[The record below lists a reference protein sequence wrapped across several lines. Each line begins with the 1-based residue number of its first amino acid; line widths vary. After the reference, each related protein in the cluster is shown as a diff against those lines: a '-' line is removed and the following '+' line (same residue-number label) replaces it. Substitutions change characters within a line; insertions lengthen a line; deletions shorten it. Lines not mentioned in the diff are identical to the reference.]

1 MLGEKTEQEVSV
13 SREKIS
19 QKGIQ
24 FVNSEINEIDV
35 KNSLVRTD
43 RVELA
48 YDFLIVALGVE
59 LAPEKVS
66 DFESSFHMYTLE
78 DAKKLRDA
86 LSSFKGGLVRL
97 VVSSTPFK
105 CPVAPYEAAMLID
118 DHLRGK
124 GLRDKS
130 DIQIFT
136 PEPLPMPVAGPDVGN
151 AIVSMLSEK
160 GIGFHS
166 NTKTSSIDGGL
177 EGNHIRKRTQGKVRP
192 AYKNTS
198 AYQRPKS
205 SERVF
210 LLMHQDGFR

>member
-1 MLGEKTEQEVSV
+1 
-13 SREKIS
+13 
-19 QKGIQ
+19 
-24 FVNSEINEIDV
+24 
-35 KNSLVRTD
+35 
-43 RVELA
+43 
-48 YDFLIVALGVE
+48 
-59 LAPEKVS
+59 
-66 DFESSFHMYTLE
+66 MYTLE

-105 CPVAPYEAAMLID
+105 CPAAPYEAAMLID

-151 AIVSMLSEK
+151 AIVSILNEK

-166 NTKTSSIDGGL
+166 NTKASSIDGAR
-177 EGNHIRKRTQGKVRP
+177 RKSYSRADSGKS
-192 AYKNTS
+192 TTC
-198 AYQRPKS
+198 
-205 SERVF
+205 
-210 LLMHQDGFR
+210 L